1 MFASYDCRVQVAG
14 LEFER
19 KLSFEGCFNF
29 RDLGGY
35 RTPEGRWTR
44 PQHLYRADGPHAL
57 STADVEQLGALGLA
71 TVIDLRTPEE
81 VERGCY
87 ASVLSDIVEY
97 HLPMLDVLP
106 DTDELPGWVDPAIV
120 AARYRRMLDDGHET
134 VAEILAILS
143 DPSAYPAM
151 FHCSAGKDRTGVIAA
166 VLLGVLGVPDETI
179 VADYALSAA
188 SMHRLLEFY
197 VTAYPDATERLER
210 IAPAMVAADPAA
222 MAGLL
227 GSLRADFGTFDGY
240 ADAIGVGR
248 APAYI
253 RAAVL
258 T

>member
-1 MFASYDCRVQVAG
+1 VQVAA

-19 KLSFEGCFNF
+19 KLVFEGCFNF

-35 RTPEGRWTR
+35 RTPEGRWIR

-57 STADVEQLGALGLA
+57 NDADVAQLRALGLA
-71 TVIDLRTPEE
+71 TVIDLRTPGE

-87 ASVLSDIVEY
+87 TRFLSDIVEY

-106 DTDELPGWVDPAIV
+106 GTDELPDWVDPSVV
-120 AARYRRMLDDGHET
+120 AARYRRMLDEGSET

-179 VADYALSAA
+179 VADYALTAE
-188 SMHRLLEFY
+188 SMHRLVEY
-197 VTAYPDATERLER
+197 YMTTYPDATEQLER
-210 IAPAMVAADPAA
+210 LAPAMVAAHPDT
-222 MAGLL
+222 MSGLIA
-227 GSLRADFGTFDGY
+227 SVRADYGSFDGY
-240 ADAIGVGR
+240 AEAIGVGS
-248 APAYI
+248 APRYI
-253 RAAVL
+253 RAATL
-258 T
+258 TN